1 MFGFTYNLT
10 NVNTI
15 TIVKATKETPIEWTF
30 KNLNE
35 VITDFKKNG
44 FTVIT
49 NID

>member
-10 NVNTI
+10 DVYTI

-35 VITDFKKNG
+35 VTKEKA
-44 FTVIT
+44 VID
-49 NID
+49 NK